1 MSTTHTPGPWTA
13 SQYLDDGRWGVV
25 TQGNGIVVSLRSR
38 SPSEATLSEAD
49 ARLIAAAPTLLAAL
63 QAIADAV
70 QSNNFF
76 AVGNAFEDGGFASVA
91 IAKAEGR

>member
-1 MSTTHTPGPWTA
+1 MSAHTPGPWKCGAGTKRFRIVTA
-13 SQYLDDGRWGVV
+13 DRGHVV
-25 TQGNGIVVSLRSR
+25 GDASDYN
-38 SPSEATLSEAD
+38 EAAEAN